1 MPPPPGSSFGDVHLS
16 FFSGIREG
24 TEVLLSIQGLKVMV
38 MMEGISGKLS
48 IILKPPGFFRKDN
61 PVDNRFNRYAEGCR
75 FPCFC
80 FGKNSGRTDFHMH
93 QPIHEKF
100 QGQGTGPAHFFTS
113 WYSPHAITL
122 FQLVKDF
129 IAIHFK
135 TDFRDFGA
143 SFQFSYPNSE

>member
-1 MPPPPGSSFGDVHLS
+1 MPPPPGSSFGDVHFS

-61 PVDNRFNRYAEGCR
+61 PVDNRFNRYGCGMY
-75 FPCFC
+75 PSCFC

-93 QPIHEKF
+93 QSIHEKF
-100 QGQGTGPAHFFTS
+100 QGQVPVPLIFYFLS
-113 WYSPHAITL
+113 L
-122 FQLVKDF
+122 
-129 IAIHFK
+129 IHI
-135 TDFRDFGA
+135 
-143 SFQFSYPNSE
+143 SEPTRLLSI